1 LDLIYLLY
9 RFIFKE
15 VVMKFKLLVAAL
27 GVAASGY
34 SIADTYQMEA
44 GVNAVRWDV
53 DGIKGV
59 RDSSLNSYEA
69 NGKYYFKAVTTNNL
83 PLAEA
88 AYLGKSS
95 NAFLNLTRNTGK
107 GYLPDSKIY
116 SGGVEVYIPEN
127 FLYVKV
133 EGIHQRYEGDSDTSA
148 QTTLGLTPVAGLRLT
163 TTWNSDES
171 YHANLDAKYVTSLD
185 NGQYINLEASLADT
199 DWGTYKAIGGDYYF
213 DNTFSVG
220 AEVSD
225 DDAGTNYLVRTRK
238 FFTEQFS
245 GEAAYADTNFGN
257 TIAMGVNYRF

>member
-1 LDLIYLLY
+1 
-9 RFIFKE
+9 
-15 VVMKFKLLVAAL
+15 MKFKLLIAAL
-27 GVAASGY
+27 GVAASGF
-34 SIADTYQMEA
+34 SIADTYQVEA
-44 GVNAVRWDV
+44 GVNAVRWDI
-53 DGIKGV
+53 DGIKGM

-95 NAFLNLTRNTGK
+95 NAFLNLTRNYGH
-107 GYLPDSKIY
+107 GYLSDSKIY

-127 FLYVKV
+127 FLYIKV
-133 EGIHQRYEGDSDTSA
+133 EGVHQRYEGDSDTSA
-148 QTTLGLTPVAGLRLT
+148 QTTLGLTPLAGLRLT
-163 TTWNSDES
+163 TTWNSDDS
-171 YHANLDAKYVTSLD
+171 YHANLDAKYVTALG

-199 DWGTYKAIGGDYYF
+199 DSGTYKAIGGDYYF

-225 DDAGTNYLVRTRK
+225 DDTGTSYLIRTRK

-245 GEAAYADTNFGN
+245 GDVAYADSDWGN
-257 TIAMGVNYRF
+257 AIALGVNYRF